1 MRSQH
6 HTNTHKDY
14 LESGYSCRTKR
25 PVQRVILP
33 LPPEKAHY
41 KYEMEAYAKFMR
53 FLRTQPNSRM
63 DIKVLTAIQSV
74 AQNMEVEIDQVAKI
88 LVDLGLRAPR
98 MAFPGQFLKFC
109 DIALQRRAL
118 EYKSPQKSIRELY
131 RHWMNIGDCK
141 QAVRDVRH
149 YTGEMCALV

>member
-14 LESGYSCRTKR
+14 LEPGYSSLTKR
-25 PVQRVILP
+25 PVQRVLLP
-33 LPPEKAHY
+33 LPPEDAHY
-41 KYEMEAYAKFMR
+41 KYEMEVYAKFMR

-63 DIKVLTAIQSV
+63 DIKVLTATQSV
-74 AQNMEVEIDQVAKI
+74 AQNMEVEIDQIAKI

-98 MAFPGQFLKFC
+98 MAFPGQFLRFC
-109 DIALQRRAL
+109 DVALQRRAL

-141 QAVRDVRH
+141 KSVRDVHH
-149 YTGEMCALV
+149 YAGGVGALV